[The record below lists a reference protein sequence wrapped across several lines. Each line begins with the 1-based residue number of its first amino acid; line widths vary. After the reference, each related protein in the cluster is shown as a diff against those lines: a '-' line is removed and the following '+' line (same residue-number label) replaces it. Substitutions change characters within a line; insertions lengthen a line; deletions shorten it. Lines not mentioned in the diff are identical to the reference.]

1 MDDGPAGEAEALALA
16 RAAVRA
22 GTRTVVAT
30 PHRSRRWPTE
40 PERVAAGVARMRELY
55 ARDGVELELLPGAEL
70 TVGEA
75 ARLDDATLAG
85 LSLGGGPYLLIE
97 SPYEPLG
104 PELERTLSALAER
117 GYGIV
122 LAHPERCPAFV
133 DRPQRLRALV
143 EQGVLCSVTA
153 GALVGRFGEASR
165 WFALELL
172 RDGLAH
178 SVDSDAHDAARRPPG
193 LREGLRA
200 AAAQLAGL
208 DRVVPWL
215 AEAMPA
221 AILAGDPLPDRPR

>member
-1 MDDGPAGEAEALALA
+1 MALA
-16 RAAVRA
+16 RAAARA

-30 PHRSRRWPTE
+30 PHRSRRWRTE
-40 PERVAAGVARMRELY
+40 PEQVEAGVARMRELY

-70 TVGEA
+70 AVGEA
-75 ARLDDATLAG
+75 ARLDDATLAR

-97 SPYEPLG
+97 SPYEPIG
-104 PELERTLSALAER
+104 RELERALSALAER
-117 GYGIV
+117 GHGVV
-122 LAHPERCPAFV
+122 LAHPERCPAFL

-143 EQGVLCSVTA
+143 EGGVLCSVTA
-153 GALVGRFGEASR
+153 GALAGRFGGASR
-165 WFALELL
+165 WFALELV

-200 AAAQLAGL
+200 AAERLPGL
-208 DRVVPWL
+208 ERIVPWL

-221 AILAGDPLPDRPR
+221 AILAGDPLPPRPR